1 MSNFT
6 AIAWQEPV
14 IFWWN
19 DDEDEDDDDDDG
31 DDDDDQIGRVMAS
44 TLISSRIDCGFNAG
58 RIKPLTI
65 KLVCVASRLQ
75 M

>member
-6 AIAWQEPV
+6 AIAWQEQV
-14 IFWWN
+14 IFWWD
-19 DDEDEDDDDDDG
+19 DDEDEYDDDDG

-44 TLISSRIDCGFNAG
+44 TLISSGIDCGFNAG

>member
-19 DDEDEDDDDDDG
+19 DDEDE